1 MGPVRRQRWHLDEVL
16 GTIKGVTPFLWRVVD
31 PQGHVLESPVTK
43 TRDVWQV
50 SRSGWRAGV
59 RTTGEGRGCRPKLAT
74 IQLLHQVWRS
84 IGCHMDN
91 VG

>member
-16 GTIKGVTPFLWRVVD
+16 GTIMGVTPFLWRVVD

-50 SRSGWRAGV
+50 SR
-59 RTTGEGRGCRPKLAT
+59 
-74 IQLLHQVWRS
+74 
-84 IGCHMDN
+84 
-91 VG
+91 